1 MIMRGDRPGRLRVV
15 AIADA
20 DSFVKWSAAL
30 IDSAPS
36 ADPHLLLVQT
46 PLVVS
51 VTQEHAALAGT
62 GIRPEAVTRVAYDD
76 IAAWLAKDRPDVVV
90 IGGRGPFVRLVMRQ
104 IDRVTPRPVVVSGLP
119 GMSIPAQRGAALYR
133 RHCDLMVVHSKREL
147 RAFRQLAD
155 RLGLTMRFGLATLP
169 FARPAHEA
177 MGGTDLVFAAQAIVP
192 REPEE
197 RRQLAEILR
206 AAALADPTRRVV
218 LKLRS
223 RPDLGEAETHFERT
237 ELTDLLRDR
246 PDNLVFS
253 HEPMSRA
260 LETAEGLVTV
270 SSTAAIEAMA
280 MGLPVIA
287 LTTFGVSKSHL
298 NTVFSRSGVQ
308 GGADD
313 VIARRFRHP
322 HTAWLADN
330 YFHDAT
336 ESTWWSDVER
346 LVDMRRRG
354 ALAPRVVPI
363 ARGGRLHEAWQRKA
377 VLGAE
382 DHSALGAVA
391 LAVGAPLVWGILTAR
406 KVLGRRGAESWSDA
420 GSDITVTP
428 ARYQDPIVRPR
439 RSVLATAVID

>member
-1 MIMRGDRPGRLRVV
+1 MTMPGDRRGRLRVV

-36 ADPHLLLVQT
+36 VDPHLVLVQT

-51 VTQEHAALAGT
+51 VAQEHAALAGT
-62 GIRPEAVTRVAYDD
+62 GIRPEAVTRIAYNDLSG
-76 IAAWLAKDRPDVVV
+76 WLSTDRPDVVV
-90 IGGRGPFVRLVMRQ
+90 IAGRGPFVRLVMRQ
-104 IDRVTPRPVVVSGLP
+104 IDRVAPRPVVVSGLP

-133 RHCDLMVVHSKREL
+133 RHCDLMVLHSKREL
-147 RAFRQLAD
+147 RAFRQLAG
-155 RLGLTMRFGLATLP
+155 RLGVTMRFGLATLP
-169 FARPAHEA
+169 FARPAAEA
-177 MGGTDLVFAAQAIVP
+177 TGGTDLVFAAQAIVP

-197 RRQLAEILR
+197 RRQLAELLR

-223 RPDLGEAETHFERT
+223 RPELGEVETHFERT

-260 LETAEGLVTV
+260 LETAEGLVTI
-270 SSTAAIEAMA
+270 SSTAAVEAMA
-280 MGLPVIA
+280 MGVPVIA
-287 LTTFGVSKSHL
+287 LTTFGVSKTHL
-298 NTVFSRSGVQ
+298 NTVFNGSGVQ
-308 GGADD
+308 GSAED

-322 HTAWLADN
+322 HPGWMADN
-330 YFHDAT
+330 YFHDPS

-346 LVDMRRRG
+346 LVDTRRRG
-354 ALAPRVVPI
+354 VLAPRFVPT
-363 ARGGRLHEAWQRKA
+363 ARGGALHEAWQRKA
-377 VLGAE
+377 VLGYR
-382 DHSALGAVA
+382 DRSLLGAVA
-391 LAVGAPLVWGILTAR
+391 LSVGAPLVWGILSAR
-406 KVLGRRGAESWSDA
+406 KVLGRRGAESWSDD

-439 RSVLATAVID
+439 RSVLATVID

>member
-1 MIMRGDRPGRLRVV
+1 MMHGDRPGRMRVV

-36 ADPHLLLVQT
+36 VDPHLLLVQT

-51 VTQEHAALAGT
+51 VAQEHAALAGT
-62 GIRPEAVTRVAYDD
+62 GIRPEAVTRVGHDD
-76 IAAWLAKDRPDVVV
+76 IAEWLSRDRPDVVV

-119 GMSIPAQRGAALYR
+119 GVSIPAQRGAALYR
-133 RHCDLMVVHSKREL
+133 RHCDLMVIHSRREH
-147 RAFRQLAD
+147 RAFTQLAD
-155 RLGLTMRFGLATLP
+155 RLGITLPLGLATLP
-169 FARPAHEA
+169 FARPAHESP
-177 MGGTDLVFAAQAIVP
+177 GGTDLVFAAQAIVP

-197 RRQLAEILR
+197 RRALAEILR
-206 AAALADPTRRVV
+206 AAALADPSRRVV

-223 RPDLGEAETHFERT
+223 RPELGETETHFERT

-280 MGLPVIA
+280 MGVPVIA

-298 NTVFSRSGVQ
+298 NTVFIGSGVQ
-308 GGADD
+308 GDAAD

-322 HTAWLADN
+322 HPAWLADN
-330 YFHDAT
+330 YFHDPS

-346 LVDMRRRG
+346 LVELRRRE
-354 ALAPRVVPI
+354 ALPPRFVPI
-363 ARGGRLHEAWQRKA
+363 ARGGALHEAWQRKA

-382 DHSALGAVA
+382 DRTLTGAVA
-391 LAVGAPLVWGILTAR
+391 FAVGTPLVWSILTAR
-406 KVLGRRGAESWSDA
+406 KVLGRRGAESWFDSD
-420 GSDITVTP
+420 SDITVTT

-439 RSVLATAVID
+439 RSVLATVID